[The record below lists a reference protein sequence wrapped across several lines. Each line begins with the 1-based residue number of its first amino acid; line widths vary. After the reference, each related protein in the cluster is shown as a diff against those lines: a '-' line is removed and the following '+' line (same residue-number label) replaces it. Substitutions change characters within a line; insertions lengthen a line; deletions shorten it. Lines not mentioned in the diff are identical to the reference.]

1 MLKLIYGPKGS
12 GNTKQI
18 IDQANSVVDKAKGNV
33 LFVTKSKTYSVNINF
48 AVKCVYTDDYGID
61 SADSLRG
68 FINGLAAANYDTEY
82 VFIDG
87 IARITKTDLVD
98 LESVFESA
106 ARLTDITFVFTVS
119 STEAELP
126 EFLKKFS

>member
-12 GNTKQI
+12 GKTKQMI
-18 IDQANSVVDKAKGNV
+18 EQANTVADKAKGNV
-33 LFVTKSKTYSVNINF
+33 IFVSKTKEYSVNINF
-48 AVKCVYTDDYGID
+48 AVKCINTDDYGID

-87 IARITKTDLVD
+87 IARITRTELPE
-98 LESVFESA
+98 LEEVFASVA
-106 ARLTDITFVFTVS
+106 KLTDITFVFTVS
-119 STEAELP
+119 AADADLP
-126 EFLKKFS
+126 QYLRKYL